1 MDSKAGVKSHLNA
14 FRKRWK
20 AVNGKERVR
29 LVGKLLLRP
38 FGVKKCL
45 FLGGYYVEEMYRQE
59 QADQEI
65 YFKLQQGQVS
75 EFHKPKVK
83 PKADAVSKV
92 APDLDKTVKVLQER
106 KDYVAL
112 AVESLDNGGL
122 EEVVHMLACGLQK
135 CNIPVRVFCMQSG
148 GCIAKNL
155 KDQGIEVVVFD
166 GNQKNMRKYCL
177 EEPPMLVNTHYVGAA
192 MKVFYELNIPIVE
205 VIHNTYA
212 FLDEAGWERERNK
225 SQYIQKYIA
234 VSECAKRM
242 FCSKCETVEKDKV
255 TVIGN
260 GTRCDWEYE
269 GLHEKTRRALG
280 ISPEAFVCIAVGS
293 IDARKNQIGL
303 LRAWSIFRKL
313 IDEEAVLLIA
323 GSSLDDEYEAHVVEL
338 LKHRELENSV
348 VMLGQSDC
356 VPELL
361 SASDLFLMDSYYEGW
376 SVAATEALCH
386 GIPVIHSDCGSGRE
400 LTSEG
405 CLGILCPNP
414 LKQLEKCNS
423 IELYELM
430 HAGRNDNIEELV
442 SAMWQMYRDREYW
455 KTKRNTIKNLAKE
468 RFSFENMFSN
478 YLYEFEKLMKEREA
492 FLMTDTDEKD
502 RSRLYE

>member
-29 LVGKLLLRP
+29 LVGKLLVRP
-38 FGVKKCL
+38 FGVKKCQ
-45 FLGGYYVEEMYRQE
+45 FLGGYYVEETYRQE
-59 QADQEI
+59 LEDQEV
-65 YFKLQQGQVS
+65 YLKLQKCQVS
-75 EFHKPKVK
+75 DFHNS
-83 PKADAVSKV
+83 KAETKEEAVSKV
-92 APDLDKTVKVLQER
+92 APDLDKTVKELQER
-106 KDYVAL
+106 NGYVAL

-122 EEVVHMLACGLQK
+122 EEVVYMLAGGLQK
-135 CNIPVRVFCMQSG
+135 WNIPVRIFCMQSG
-148 GCIAKNL
+148 GCIAHSL
-155 KDQGIEVVVFD
+155 KEQGIEVVVFD
-166 GNQKNMRKYCL
+166 GNQKSLRKYCL
-177 EEPPMLVNTHYVGAA
+177 EEPPMLVNTHYVGEA

-242 FCSKCETVEKDKV
+242 FCSKCEIVEEDKV

-260 GTRCDWEYE
+260 GTRFDWENE
-269 GLHEKTRRALG
+269 GLREKTRRALG
-280 ISPEAFVCIAVGS
+280 IVPEAFVCIAVGS

-361 SASDLFLMDSYYEGW
+361 DASDLFLMDSYYEGW

-405 CLGILCPNP
+405 CLGILCSNP